1 LPSGKRS
8 YNSVGRVPDLHSGC
22 RRFKSVWEHDRF
34 PALPWAVYPL
44 SLGAKAGYNKGMKL
58 LLAMA
63 VLFTV
68 PTLAA
73 PQCVA
78 VHDRICFESQSEY
91 DRYMGWSSKQQQLE
105 TEANN

>member
-1 LPSGKRS
+1 
-8 YNSVGRVPDLHSGC
+8 
-22 RRFKSVWEHDRF
+22 
-34 PALPWAVYPL
+34 
-44 SLGAKAGYNKGMKL
+44 MKL

-73 PQCVA
+73 PQCVV
-78 VHDRICFESQSEY
+78 VHDRICFESQGQY
-91 DRYMGWSSKQQQLE
+91 DSYMNWGTKQQQLE